1 MMDCDVIRDLLPLY
15 ADDACSG
22 KTRELVETHLKE
34 CPACSKMLSLMRETT
49 VEKALQTEKN
59 EVILYGQKRFK
70 RRSALVGAVLSGL
83 FMIPILVCLIVNIAS
98 GQGLGWF
105 FIVLASLLVAA
116 SVTVVPLMAAENKL
130 LLTFAAF
137 CVSLVVL
144 LGVVCLHTHGSW
156 FFIASSASLFG
167 LAVLFLPFVVKAKP
181 VQTWLGSANRWIVV
195 LGLEAVLFINMMNA
209 ILPGSGFGHWILAL
223 GALAGLGMIGMEIM
237 RKRGTEK

>member
-34 CPACSKMLSLMRETT
+34 CPACSTMLSHMRETT

-167 LAVLFLPFVVKAKP
+167 LAVLFLPFVVRAKP

-209 ILPGSGFGHWILAL
+209 ILPGNGFGHWILAL